1 MCIRDRSWQTLKEPT
16 MEAEKHMAVKHMVT
30 EVVTEEA
37 RAEVPAAEEIEEDSE
52 AEPVGVSAEVDSV
65 VEIVAE
71 AEDISKQTMLRMQ
84 VVKVSGMKSH
94 GMTQIP

>member
-1 MCIRDRSWQTLKEPT
+1 
-16 MEAEKHMAVKHMVT
+16 MAVKHMVT
-30 EVVTEEA
+30 EAVTEEA

-84 VVKVSGMKSH
+84 VVKVSGMTSH
-94 GMTQIP
+94 GLTQIP